1 MLISGIPPELD
12 QSLHLSGLRMPEHMN
27 GCTKTQ
33 QLRCVHTAGVKLLQ
47 FSPRNLL
54 MNVYGQSSCCTISQP
69 ACLTAPMEPP
79 SFSHTPLFSFNASQ
93 HQSTPQTVSLS
104 HPRFISSVFPLTGAH
119 HTSAVAVV
127 VASYWQQNAINKHW
141 DTTVTTNWSILI
153 TTLPLCIPMTTDSD
167 EQRNLQGA
175 MQALLGIG

>member
-1 MLISGIPPELD
+1 
-12 QSLHLSGLRMPEHMN
+12 MPEHST

-69 ACLTAPMEPP
+69 ACLTALIEPP
-79 SFSHTPLFSFNASQ
+79 SFSHTLLFSFNASQ
-93 HQSTPQTVSLS
+93 HQSTPLPVSLS
-104 HPRFISSVFPLTGAH
+104 HPRLIWSVFPLTGAH
-119 HTSAVAVV
+119 HTAAVAVV
-127 VASYWQQNAINKHW
+127 VASHWQKNAINKHC
-141 DTTVTTNWSILI
+141 DTVTTNWSILI
-153 TTLPLCIPMTTDSD
+153 TTLPLCIPMTTDND

-175 MQALLGIG
+175 MQVLLGIG